1 MNVSSRIAL
10 LLFIASFLMSTYVTC
25 AIYFY
30 HLHTDHHLQLL
41 VAIFVIVMLVGISGK
56 LLDYQQALARA
67 KQNLEEA
74 QQLAGLGSWERD
86 LESGRGYWSDNHYR
100 LFGLCPGTLAP
111 SMEEFFSMIHTED
124 RPKVRQAVM
133 EVIDSGGC
141 YEVRYRLEGDAG
153 NRMFLSRGRILHD
166 SPREPA
172 TLIGTVQDITH
183 KHRRD
188 QFREGLLKQKD
199 LFINRL
205 GHDLKTP
212 LTPLV
217 ALLPLIRTRTEDK
230 RQQELLDLCIN
241 SVNHINELVAKT
253 GQLARLTSSVD
264 VISTFADVPLY
275 EAVDAA
281 VSSLAEIVRERNL
294 NIEHSIPPGV
304 LVRGNIA
311 ELEELFRQLFSNAV
325 KFSPSN
331 SNVSVES
338 VRDNGMVSV
347 VVRDSGI
354 GLLPEELLHIFDDFY
369 KADSSRHVLGSSGLG
384 LTICRRIVEKHGGR
398 ISASSP
404 GKDCGTAISFTLE
417 AGGNV

>member
-1 MNVSSRIAL
+1 MNVSRRIAL
-10 LLFIASFLMSTYVTC
+10 LLFIASFLMSMYVTC

-30 HLHTDHHLQLL
+30 HLHTDHHLQLI
-41 VAIFVIVMLVGISGK
+41 VAIFVVAILIGISGK
-56 LLDYQQALARA
+56 LIDYQQALTRA

-86 LESGRGYWSDNHYR
+86 LESGKGYWSDNHYR

-124 RPKVRQAVM
+124 RSKVRQAVM

-141 YEVRYRLEGDAG
+141 YEVKYRLERDIG
-153 NRMFLSRGRILHD
+153 NRMFLSRGRVLHD
-166 SPREPA
+166 SPGGA
-172 TLIGTVQDITH
+172 VTLIGTVQDITH

-188 QFREGLLKQKD
+188 QFREELLKQKD

-217 ALLPLIRTRTEDK
+217 ALLPLIRSRTEGQ

-241 SVNHINELVAKT
+241 NVTHINELVIKT
-253 GQLARLTSSVD
+253 GQLARLTSSAD
-264 VISTFADVPLY
+264 SISTFVDVPLY

-281 VSSLAEIVRERNL
+281 VSSLAESIRGRNL
-294 NIEHSIPPGV
+294 TIVHSIPSDV
-304 LVRGNIA
+304 LVRGNMV
-311 ELEELFRQLFSNAV
+311 ELEELFRQLLSNAV

-331 SNVSVES
+331 SDIYVET
-338 VRDNGMVSV
+338 VRDNGMVAV

-354 GLLPEELLHIFDDFY
+354 GLLPEELPHVFDDFY

-384 LTICRRIVEKHGGR
+384 LTICRRIIEKHGGR

-404 GKDCGTAISFTLE
+404 GRDGGTTIHFTLE
-417 AGGNV
+417 AGGCV